1 MKIKFIDRGFKENI
15 VLIPGW
21 AADWRIFSGLD
32 LNYNYLLPVEFTAF
46 NFERELIEQL
56 NKLSLDK
63 ISLFGW
69 SMGGFM
75 AAGFAVNNPQRVGE
89 LILLSIR
96 QKYESAQLKEIE
108 SKLQAGKNAYLYK
121 FYLACFSE
129 YDKEG
134 LAWFKKNI
142 FKSYLKE
149 MELNS
154 LIEGL
159 RYLSEAEINLEPLA
173 VLKKVRIFH
182 GAQDKIV
189 PFPPDLLRKSKRG
202 DKKICSEAALLKSYL
217 PLNKFSWAEF
227 ICMPET
233 GHIPF
238 LNHKFRQSFYNG
250 VGKQGHKSL

>member
-1 MKIKFIDRGFKENI
+1 
-15 VLIPGW
+15 
-21 AADWRIFSGLD
+21 
-32 LNYNYLLPVEFTAF
+32 
-46 NFERELIEQL
+46 
-56 NKLSLDK
+56 
-63 ISLFGW
+63 
-69 SMGGFM
+69 MGGFL
-75 AAGFAVNNPQRVGE
+75 AAEFALKNPKKTVE

-96 QKYESAQLKEIE
+96 QKYAAAQLKEIE
-108 SKLQAGKNAYLYK
+108 SKLRTGKNAYLYK

-129 YDKEG
+129 HDKEG

-149 MELNS
+149 MELDS

-159 RYLSEAEINLEPLA
+159 RYLSEAEINLEPLS

-202 DKKICSEAALLKSYL
+202 DKKICPEAALLKSYL
-217 PLNKFSWAEF
+217 PLSKFSWAEF
-227 ICMPET
+227 ICMQET

-238 LNHKFRQSFYNG
+238 LNHNFNKSFCNG
-250 VGKQGHKSL
+250 